1 MKANKL
7 IIALIVLASLSPFF
21 IVGEAGGA
29 PFPKNLK
36 YYDKVISQGLQNF
49 DQSTIRG
56 VSVEDALKE
65 LESWYNTQLE
75 VDWAKA
81 IGNDMTVKFKDGFYI
96 IVLEIG
102 LPEEFWGIEEIRGGK
117 EGIPSPPL
125 QMGTR
130 TPAKK
135 TAILLGPYE
144 WQFGKGP
151 IPHIKDALEGIGY
164 NCRVLWNEEVDVRCI
179 ERELV
184 EGVLFNFG
192 HGGGGIHHDPDNGE
206 EVTVISTGERW
217 TDQTPYK
224 YPTEYQ
230 NFEIVC
236 TLISHEG
243 EYFVAYT
250 PYLINRHYGYGSLP
264 NSLVYMESCNGMH
277 HPSLGDAYRRAGAG
291 AYLGW
296 TESVTVYH
304 GNRWAAKDFDY
315 FYGGYNVEQVRQK
328 TSRDFLTGAELAYV
342 GDGTL
347 TLT

>member
-1 MKANKL
+1 MVK
-7 IIALIVLASLSPFF
+7 
-21 IVGEAGGA
+21 
-29 PFPKNLK
+29 
-36 YYDKVISQGLQNF
+36 
-49 DQSTIRG
+49 G

-65 LESWYNTQLE
+65 LESWYCSQPE

-102 LPEEFWGIEEIRGGK
+102 LPKEFWIGPEISESG
-117 EGIPSPPL
+117 ETVPPPL
-125 QMGTR
+125 KIGVR
-130 TPAKK
+130 TPTKK

-151 IPHIKDALEGIGY
+151 LPHIKSALEKIGY
-164 NCRVLWNEEVDVRCI
+164 SCRVFWNEEVDVRCI
-179 ERELV
+179 EQELT
-184 EGVLFNFG
+184 EGIIFNFG

-206 EVTVISTGERW
+206 EVTVISIGEEW

-224 YPTEYQ
+224 YPEEYE

-250 PYLINRHYGYGSLP
+250 PYLISRCYRYKSLP

-277 HPSLGDAYRRAGAG
+277 HPSLGDAYCKAGAG
-291 AYLGW
+291 VYLGW
-296 TESVTVYH
+296 TESLSVYH
-304 GNRWAAKDFDY
+304 GNLWAAKDFDY
-315 FYGGYNVEQVRQK
+315 FCSGYNVGQVCQK
-328 TSRDFLTGAELAYV
+328 TPPDYTGARLAYV

>member
-1 MKANKL
+1 MRANKL
-7 IIALIVLASLSPFF
+7 AAVLIILAFFSPCF
-21 IVGEAGGA
+21 IVGMAGEA
-29 PFPKNLK
+29 PFPRSLD
-36 YYDKVISQGLQNF
+36 YYDRVISRGLQNF
-49 DQSTIRG
+49 DQSMIRG
-56 VSVEDALKE
+56 ASAEDALRE
-65 LESWYNTQLE
+65 LESWYNAQPE

-81 IGNDMTVKFKDGFYI
+81 IGSDMTVKFKDGFYI
-96 IVLEIG
+96 VVLEIG
-102 LPEEFWGIEEIRGGK
+102 IPEEFWGRTGIGG
-117 EGIPSPPL
+117 GTGNIQYPPL
-125 QMGTR
+125 QMGTK
-130 TPAKK
+130 TPTKK

-151 IPHIKDALEGIGY
+151 IPRIKDVLEGIGY

-179 ERELV
+179 EQELA
-184 EGVLFNFG
+184 EGVIFNFG
-192 HGGGGIHHDPDNGE
+192 HGGGGIHQDPDNGE

-224 YPTEYQ
+224 YPAEYQ

-277 HPSLGDAYRRAGAG
+277 HPSLGEAYRRAGAG

-304 GNRWAAKDFDY
+304 GNNWAAKDFDY
-315 FYGGYNVEQVRQK
+315 FCGGYNVEQVRQK
-328 TSRDFLTGAELAYV
+328 TPGDFSTGAELAYV
-342 GDGTL
+342 GDGML